1 MEGTMKRE
9 LLLAALMLVA
19 LVAASRPAHA
29 QTETGRISG
38 VVSDPQGA
46 VIPGVAV
53 TATSVASGLTRTTAT
68 DATGKF
74 VFANLTPGTYE
85 VSYELSG
92 FKTVKNRL
100 TVSAGGEVGADARL
114 EVGAVTEQVTV
125 VAASETVNV
134 RTPQFQTTVTTQQ
147 ISELP
152 TLTRN
157 PYDLVSV
164 AGNVHDSPNEETQLN
179 QVPRG

>member
-1 MEGTMKRE
+1 
-9 LLLAALMLVA
+9 
-19 LVAASRPAHA
+19 
-29 QTETGRISG
+29 
-38 VVSDPQGA
+38 
-46 VIPGVAV
+46 
-53 TATSVASGLTRTTAT
+53 
-68 DATGKF
+68 
-74 VFANLTPGTYE
+74 
-85 VSYELSG
+85 ELSG
-92 FKTVKNRL
+92 FKAVKNRL

-179 QVPRG
+179 QVPRGVGFSINGGRSADVNILLDGGDNNNVFDTSVGQQIPLDAVQEFSVITNNFSAQFGRAAG